1 MGTDKARHWA
11 KVPFSGSAV
20 AASKTSEKQKAPVRK
35 PGPMRLGKFFFYFS
49 GCRSFLNAGLAE
61 A

>member
-11 KVPFSGSAV
+11 IVPFSGSAV
-20 AASKTSEKQKAPVRK
+20 AASKTSEKQKRT
-35 PGPMRLGKFFFYFS
+35 GPETRADALGEVLFIFS

>member
-20 AASKTSEKQKAPVRK
+20 GASKTSEKQNAPVRK
-35 PGPMRLGKFFFYFS
+35 PGPMRLGKFFFI
-49 GCRSFLNAGLAE
+49 LVAAGLF
-61 A
+61 